1 MKISYCIL
9 LLLFTCTA
17 VNADELHL
25 VVSGKS
31 IHLGTDTSFN
41 EENWGLGFEYDFE
54 EKNNWINLITGVTF
68 KDSLNNTSNYL
79 GAGTKRRYLLGDDPQ
94 GMHIDAGVLAFAMT
108 RRDYRDN
115 DPFLGV
121 LPFISVGNRRVA
133 VNITYVP
140 KLVPKSVAFIYFQAT
155 FRIARI

>member
-9 LLLFTCTA
+9 FLLFTCTA

-41 EENWGLGFEYDFE
+41 EANWGLGFEYDFE
-54 EKNNWINLITGVTF
+54 ENNNWINLITGVSF

-79 GAGTKRRYLLGDDPQ
+79 GAGTKRRFLLGDDPE

-108 RRDYRDN
+108 RRDYRNN

-121 LPFISVGNRRVA
+121 LPFVSVGNRRVA

-140 KLVPKSVAFIYFQAT
+140 DIVPKSVAFIYFQAT
-155 FRIARI
+155 FRIAGF

>member
-94 GMHIDAGVLAFAMT
+94 GIHIDAGVLAFAMT

-140 KLVPKSVAFIYFQAT
+140 NIVPKSVAFIYFQAT